1 MQFAPL
7 TGKQREAVRLS
18 TARENIYEGAVRSS
32 KTICTIM
39 QWLKFTRTG
48 PEGPL
53 LMVGKTERTLK
64 RNVID
69 PIQEMVGA
77 KRCRYKVGAGEVE
90 LLGRTIYVAGAHD
103 ETSADK
109 IKGLT
114 LAGAYG
120 DELTT
125 WPESFY
131 DMLGTRFSVP
141 GAQFFGTTNPAAPTH
156 WLMKKYLKRARLH
169 LDRDGVIRTTDDP
182 DALDMHR
189 FSFQLA
195 DNPTLTPEYIHNL
208 STKYTGLF
216 YRRNIL
222 GEWVLAEGAVYEDW
236 NPELEAEGGHVVT
249 ELPRIDTWLGIGLD
263 YGATN
268 PFSAI
273 AAGIGTG
280 SDGIRRVY
288 LTHEYRYDSASAGR
302 QLAPTEYSQQFRDW
316 MANARLTEGK
326 RGIPAPWIFIDPAAD
341 FGNQLFYDKV
351 TNYANADNDVLAGIQ
366 TVSGLIAS
374 DRLRVHEDCAG
385 FIEEAAGYSWDP
397 KATERGDDKPLK
409 VNDHS
414 LDAARYVLHT
424 TAHTIRRSLDS

>member
-7 TGKQREAVRLS
+7 VGKQRDAVRLS
-18 TARENIYEGAVRSS
+18 TARENIFEGAVRSS

-39 QWLKFTRTG
+39 QWLKFIRTG
-48 PEGPL
+48 PDGPL

-77 KRCRYKVGAGEVE
+77 KRCRYKVGAGEVD

-131 DMLGTRFSVP
+131 DMLGTRLSVP
-141 GAQFFGTTNPAAPTH
+141 GAQFYGTTNPAAPTH

-169 LDRDGVIRTTDDP
+169 LDRDGVIHTADDP

-195 DNPTLTPEYIHNL
+195 DNPTLTPDYIHNL

-216 YRRNIL
+216 YRRNVL
-222 GEWVLAEGAVYEDW
+222 GEWVLAEGCVYEKWD
-236 NPELEAEGGHVVT
+236 PDVHVVA
-249 ELPRIDTWLGIGLD
+249 ELPLIDTWLGIGLD

-268 PFSAI
+268 PFAAL

-280 SDGIRRVY
+280 PDGIRRVY
-288 LTHEYRYDSASAGR
+288 FASEYGYDSASAGR
-302 QLAPTEYSQQFRDW
+302 QLAPSQYSEAVRDW
-316 MANARLTEGK
+316 ITNTQVPGQPT
-326 RGIPAPWIFIDPAAD
+326 RGIPAPWVYVDPAAD
-341 FGNQLFYDKV
+341 FDNQLYYDGLNNV
-351 TNYANADNDVLAGIQ
+351 ADANNSVLAGIQ
-366 TVSGLIAS
+366 TVSSLIAS
-374 DRLRVHEDCAG
+374 DRLRVHKDCTG
-385 FIEEAAGYSWDP
+385 WIDEASAYSWDP
-397 KATERGDDKPLK
+397 KATERGEDKPLK
-409 VNDHS
+409 VGDHYM
-414 LDAARYVLHT
+414 DAGRYIVHSEE
-424 TAHTIRRSLDS
+424 HKIRRLLDLPS

>member
-1 MQFAPL
+1 MEFAPL
-7 TGKQREAVRLS
+7 VGKQLEAVRLS
-18 TARENIYEGAVRSS
+18 TARENIFEGAVRSS
-32 KTICTIM
+32 KTVCTIM
-39 QWLKFTRTG
+39 QWLKFIRQG

-69 PIQEMVGA
+69 PIQEMVGS
-77 KRCRYKVGAGEVE
+77 KRCKFKAGAGEVD

-103 ETSADK
+103 ESSADK

-131 DMLGTRFSVP
+131 DMLGTRLSVP

-169 LDRDGVIRTTDDP
+169 LDRDGLIHRSDDP

-195 DNPTLTPEYIHNL
+195 DNPTLTPDYIHNL

-216 YRRNIL
+216 YRRNVL
-222 GEWVLAEGAVYEDW
+222 GEWVLAEGSVYEKW
-236 NPELEAEGGHVVT
+236 NPDTHVVS
-249 ELPRIDTWLGIGLD
+249 ELPLIDTWLGIGLD

-268 PFSAI
+268 PFAAL

-280 SDGIRRVY
+280 PDGIRRVY
-288 LTHEYRYDSASAGR
+288 FVSEYGYDSASAGR
-302 QLAPTEYSQQFRDW
+302 QLAPSQYSEAVRDW
-316 MANARLTEGK
+316 ITNTHVPGQPSK
-326 RGIPAPWIFIDPAAD
+326 GIPAPWVYVDPAAD
-341 FGNQLFYDKV
+341 FDNQLYYDGLNNV
-351 TNYANADNDVLAGIQ
+351 ADADNSVLAGIQ
-366 TVSGLIAS
+366 TVSSLIAS
-374 DRLRVHEDCAG
+374 DRLRVYKDCTG
-385 FIEEAAGYSWDP
+385 WIDEASGYSWDP
-397 KATERGDDKPLK
+397 KATERGQDKPLK
-409 VNDHS
+409 VGDHYM
-414 LDAARYVLHT
+414 DAGRYILHT
-424 TAHTIRRSLDS
+424 EAHKIRRLLDLPS